1 VRHLTFSVPGA
12 QTLRAA
18 FGVHADVICFDDPL
32 CVGPIERTT
41 APGRARW
48 IAEHLYDLHA
58 GEAERQ
64 QQAWEAACETSME
77 LVIWMSSRSALE
89 ACGVLAVLHARDGA
103 AASRID
109 VAETAQGYSAFGS
122 VTPAALIRMSLF
134 DVRRSFSDCD
144 IARGMAEWEVLRRED
159 APVRVVD
166 RSGLHS
172 AQLDVFDQTILELI
186 GADWTSCSWVVG
198 KAELELSRDNYRPVI
213 DSFLTS
219 RIRAMCVGGAVIVS
233 DNGREIRRA

>member
-1 VRHLTFSVPGA
+1 MRHLTFSVAGA

-18 FGVHADVICFDDPL
+18 FGENADVVWFDDPL

-48 IAEHLYDLHA
+48 IAEHLYDRHA
-58 GEAERQ
+58 SEVERQ

-77 LVIWMSSRSALE
+77 LVIWLSSRSALE

-103 AASRID
+103 AVSRVD
-109 VAETAQGYSAFGS
+109 VGETAEGYSAFGS
-122 VTPAALIRMSLF
+122 VTPAALIRMRF
-134 DVRRSFSDCD
+134 YDARRSFSDCD
-144 IARGMAEWEVLRRED
+144 IARGMAEWEVLRTED

-172 AQLDVFDQTILELI
+172 AQLDVFDQPILGLI

-198 KAELELSRDNYRPVI
+198 KAELELSRDNYRPAI

-219 RIRAMCVGGAVIVS
+219 RISAMCACGAVIVS